1 MWFIFQSGTGC
12 MEKIPVFTG
21 RGGTNAEV
29 CVRNMPGQEY
39 MPYTKNKTGLFSEQN
54 ETESAGSSPS
64 ASHLLYA
71 TEEAIQ
77 KITPDTD
84 DGRRHTG
91 LRLPWGRDL
100 SGKEAALRQM
110 CSLPSACAVPAEG
123 GSSNRRERRDP
134 AELRADP
141 YFNSGTSPLKGLVI
155 PVLRK
160 RISLS
165 SPENLIISRCVCVS
179 SWRRSV
185 YSSCPLLAILS
196 IA

>member
-1 MWFIFQSGTGC
+1 MVYISVRHWLHGEDPRFHRKGRDERRSLRQKHAWPGIHALH
-12 MEKIPVFTG
+12 EKQN
-21 RGGTNAEV
+21 RA
-29 CVRNMPGQEY
+29 
-39 MPYTKNKTGLFSEQN
+39 FSEQK

-110 CSLPSACAVPAEG
+110 CSLPSAGAVPAEG

>member
-1 MWFIFQSGTGC
+1 
-12 MEKIPVFTG
+12 
-21 RGGTNAEV
+21 
-29 CVRNMPGQEY
+29 MPC
-39 MPYTKNKTGLFSEQN
+39 TKNKTGLFSEQK

-77 KITPDTD
+77 KITPDMD
-84 DGRRHTG
+84 DERRHTG

-100 SGKEAALRQM
+100 SRKEAALRQM
-110 CSLPSACAVPAEG
+110 CFLPSAGAVPAEG
-123 GSSNRRERRDP
+123 GLSNRRERRDP

-165 SPENLIISRCVCVS
+165 SPENLIICRLWVQVPSPAPRKPSPYGDFREGFFVWGSTVS
-179 SWRRSV
+179 PVRIFPAAEKYFQNPSK
-185 YSSCPLLAILS
+185 
-196 IA
+196 

>member
-1 MWFIFQSGTGC
+1 
-12 MEKIPVFTG
+12 
-21 RGGTNAEV
+21 
-29 CVRNMPGQEY
+29 MPGQEF
-39 MPYTKNKTGLFSEQN
+39 MPCTKNKTGLFSEQKK
-54 ETESAGSSPS
+54 TESAGSSPS

-77 KITPDTD
+77 KITPDMD
-84 DGRRHTG
+84 DERRHTG

-110 CSLPSACAVPAEG
+110 CFLPSAGAVPAEG
-123 GSSNRRERRDP
+123 GLSNRRERRDP